1 MAELRD
7 LPSTAGSP
15 RFAEVFRDAFALFV
29 GQGRRFSCEAVA
41 AATKI
46 PLRTVR
52 AYQCGE
58 CLPSWERLWLLMLV
72 LPTEFTD
79 MLLAPAGLA
88 SVQRTD
94 ESPVAPRTMGRE
106 LADAMADLARCLER
120 GQVDHRDA
128 ARLEPRVRAL
138 GGECARFANTLASDH
153 NLHRGSRR

>member
-1 MAELRD
+1 MTLLSRSMSAEVGSRRPLSSHGSGLPPMAELRD
-7 LPSTAGSP
+7 LSSGAGGP

-79 MLLAPAGLA
+79 M
-88 SVQRTD
+88 
-94 ESPVAPRTMGRE
+94 
-106 LADAMADLARCLER
+106 
-120 GQVDHRDA
+120 
-128 ARLEPRVRAL
+128 
-138 GGECARFANTLASDH
+138 
-153 NLHRGSRR
+153 